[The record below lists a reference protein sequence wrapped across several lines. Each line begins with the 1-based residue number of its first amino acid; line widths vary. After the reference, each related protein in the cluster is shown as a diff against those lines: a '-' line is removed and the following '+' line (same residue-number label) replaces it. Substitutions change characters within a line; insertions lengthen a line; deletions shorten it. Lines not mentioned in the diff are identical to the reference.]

1 MYTKQLFYYAK
12 KALRR
17 LWRIITLRP
26 GAYGA
31 VGKHNSYRGCR
42 INEAAAVGS
51 YNYFGPGCLVNYADI
66 GNYCS
71 FAPNSIV
78 APAEHSL
85 DYATTCLRISRKT
98 INFDEAARRTQIGS
112 DVWCGANTVIL
123 QGLTIGNGA
132 VIAAGAVVR
141 TDVPPYAIVGGV
153 PAKILRF
160 RFSSEEIAALEAS
173 KWYEQELPE
182 AKQTLQ
188 SLYRNGILREGADG
202 RSHGRNDP

>member
-1 MYTKQLFYYAK
+1 M
-12 KALRR
+12 
-17 LWRIITLRP
+17 
-26 GAYGA
+26 
-31 VGKHNSYRGCR
+31 
-42 INEAAAVGS
+42 
-51 YNYFGPGCLVNYADI
+51 
-66 GNYCS
+66 
-71 FAPNSIV
+71 
-78 APAEHSL
+78 
-85 DYATTCLRISRKT
+85 
-98 INFDEAARRTQIGS
+98 
-112 DVWCGANTVIL
+112 IL

-202 RSHGRNDP
+202 RSHGRNDS